1 MKKFEISKNR
11 RVKVTPYTSRLESY
25 GVGGY
30 TVYNHML
37 LPTHFKSLEDEYFH
51 LKKDVQ
57 LWDVSVQKQIEVSG
71 SDSYKLVQ
79 LMTCR
84 DLSGAKVFKC
94 YYVPLIDGNGN
105 MINDPLVLK
114 VEDMKWRIC
123 IADSDVLL
131 YAKGIADSMNL
142 NVQIHE
148 TEISTLAVQGP
159 KSLDVMKKV
168 FGDEI
173 GKLKFFN
180 FNYFKFE
187 GIDFMISKSGFSKQG
202 GYEIYVENLKSGLKL
217 YDYIIKVGKKFN
229 LKPGCPNVIER
240 IEGALLSYGN
250 DMDNNDNPLE
260 CGLDKFVHLEND
272 IDFLGKEKL
281 IKIKENGINKK
292 LMGVKINL
300 DKINLRS
307 AIHLTIGDKII
318 GEIRSAVFSPTF
330 KMVIGIAM
338 INKPY
343 FLSKDQFDIVIEN
356 RKYKGEICDIPFV

>member
-11 RVKVTPYTSRLESY
+11 RVKITPYTSRLENY

-37 LPTHFKSLEDEYFH
+37 LPTHFKSMEDEYFH

-84 DLSGAKVFKC
+84 DLSGAKVLKC

-123 IADSDVLL
+123 IADSDFLL
-131 YAKGIADSMNL
+131 YAKGIADSMKL
-142 NVQIHE
+142 NVKIHE
-148 TEISTLAVQGP
+148 TKISTLAVQGP
-159 KSLDVMKKV
+159 KSYDVMKNV

-187 GIDFMISKSGFSKQG
+187 DIDFMISKSGFSKQAG
-202 GYEIYVENLKSGLKL
+202 
-217 YDYIIKVGKKFN
+217 
-229 LKPGCPNVIER
+229 
-240 IEGALLSYGN
+240 
-250 DMDNNDNPLE
+250 
-260 CGLDKFVHLEND
+260 
-272 IDFLGKEKL
+272 
-281 IKIKENGINKK
+281 
-292 LMGVKINL
+292 
-300 DKINLRS
+300 
-307 AIHLTIGDKII
+307 
-318 GEIRSAVFSPTF
+318 
-330 KMVIGIAM
+330 
-338 INKPY
+338 
-343 FLSKDQFDIVIEN
+343 
-356 RKYKGEICDIPFV
+356 